1 MRLANGSDKVFSFKA
16 GDKGIQMDAYLE
28 TVPFS
33 ELTEWNLCND
43 QIELVFTETEY
54 RLQRSFMVQEQSHV
68 ACIILPDHHYLFRVI
83 NPELM
88 NLTFFIPDLRWYLKA
103 FHWFKQFAPT
113 YGRQL
118 KISTKEL
125 QPYYPNKADKDAM
138 VKAVMEWAESV
149 KQLIQKTN
157 KKPAPAPA
165 KSSEKPAPKP
175 AEKPVPKPAEKP
187 APKPVEKPA
196 EKPAPKPAPKPV
208 EKPAPKPVE
217 KPAPKPVEKPAP
229 KPAEKPAPKPVE
241 KPEPKP
247 VAAKPLQ
254 FKVVKADVAK
264 PVYEGVG
271 YKAAFTSFANQL
283 PPYTIQNPLPAAKED
298 FVITAAN
305 TLIAEPL
312 TEIAAGKLHLE
323 RMLVLPKFQGTP
335 EPALVLETKSTPT
348 AKKSNYLFYHIKKSK
363 KGEFI
368 YILIPKITV
377 QDKK

>member
-1 MRLANGSDKVFSFKA
+1 
-16 GDKGIQMDAYLE
+16 
-28 TVPFS
+28 
-33 ELTEWNLCND
+33 
-43 QIELVFTETEY
+43 
-54 RLQRSFMVQEQSHV
+54 MVQEQSHV

-88 NLTFFIPDLRWYLKA
+88 NLSFFISDLRWYLKA

-125 QPYYPNKADKDAM
+125 QPYYTNKADKDAM

-165 KSSEKPAPKP
+165 KS
-175 AEKPVPKPAEKP
+175 VEKP

-196 EKPAPKPAPKPV
+196 PKPV
-208 EKPAPKPVE
+208 EKPVPKPVE

-229 KPAEKPAPKPVE
+229 KPAEKP
-241 KPEPKP
+241 
-247 VAAKPLQ
+247 LQ
-254 FKVVKADVAK
+254 FKVMKADVAK

-312 TEIAAGKLHLE
+312 SEIAAGKLHLE
-323 RMLVLPKFQGTP
+323 RMLILPKFQGTP

-348 AKKSNYLFYHIKKSK
+348 AKKSNYLVYHIKKSK
-363 KGEFI
+363 KGELI
-368 YILIPKITV
+368 YILIPKIAV